1 MYTFMN
7 TRNDNYY
14 ITLSLAQKSF
24 FTQTKINEKYVH
36 ANISLLTRSFGV
48 CVAYLILGFLQI

>member
-1 MYTFMN
+1 MN

-48 CVAYLILGFLQI
+48 CVAYLILGFLQK